1 MIVNRFLNLSKEV
14 AFTMFEETFQN
25 FTINFNAL
33 NPKVTFSGGD
43 LMTGQMLF
51 DLSKEAKIQSIMMT
65 LKGKASV
72 LWHEQRRGPSTRTG
86 VGRRRR
92 RGAPRGR
99 RQTYSAELNFF
110 NISHVVMQANDGKQC
125 NYVDVF

>member
-1 MIVNRFLNLSKEV
+1 
-14 AFTMFEETFQN
+14 MFEETFQN

-43 LMTGQMLF
+43 LMSGQVLF

-65 LKGKASV
+65 LKGKANV
-72 LWHEQRRGPSTRTG
+72 LWHEQNRGPSTTSTMMRTG
-86 VGRRRR
+86 RRR

-99 RQTYSAELNFF
+99 RRTYSAELNFF
-110 NISHVVMQANDGKQC
+110 NISHIVMQANDGKPC
-125 NYVDVF
+125 NHANVFN